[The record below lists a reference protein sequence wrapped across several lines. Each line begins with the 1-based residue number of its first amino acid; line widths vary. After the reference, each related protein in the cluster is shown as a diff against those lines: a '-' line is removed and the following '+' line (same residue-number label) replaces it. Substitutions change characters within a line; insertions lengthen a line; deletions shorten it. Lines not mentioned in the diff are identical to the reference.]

1 MLKTMMIALVAATAV
16 MTHTVDTRAAQ
27 DPGDVVRR
35 FFDAYRAL
43 DADRLVSLMAPAIQF
58 EDPTMR
64 LSATG
69 QAEMRKMADGVKA
82 AYKDI
87 AIEVHS
93 MVASGDDV
101 ATEVTISGTLSRPDG
116 TTRKIRVRGASFFRV
131 RNGLIE
137 KWTDYFDARTFTEQT
152 Q

>member
-1 MLKTMMIALVAATAV
+1 MLKTTMIALVAATAL
-16 MTHTVDTRAAQ
+16 MTQTADTRAQNA
-27 DPGDVVRR
+27 GDVVRR
-35 FFDAYRAL
+35 FFEAYRAL

-64 LSATG
+64 LRANG
-69 QAEMRKMADGVKA
+69 QAEMRKMANGVKA
-82 AYKDI
+82 AYKDM

-101 ATEVTISGTLSRPDG
+101 AAEVTISGTLTRPDG
-116 TTRKIRVRGASFFRV
+116 SARKIRVRGASFFRV

>member
-16 MTHTVDTRAAQ
+16 THSADTRAAQ
-27 DPGDVVRR
+27 DPGNVVRR

-64 LSATG
+64 LKATG

-101 ATEVTISGTLSRPDG
+101 ATEVTISGTLTRPDG
-116 TTRKIRVRGASFFRV
+116 ATRKIRVRGASFFRV